1 MAIVKMVGSLG
12 IATLI
17 GLSAPL
23 AQAAFVATLE
33 QVGNSV
39 VATGSG
45 TLNVDSLFVTAMFL
59 DLPSMEASSAI
70 LILGA
75 TNNDIAWVGG
85 ITGPGTF
92 GPGGIVLATS
102 GVGDIV
108 AIAGSFPSG
117 PHLVLPVGYVS
128 GSNLLDSATFANEN
142 FSTLGVDPGSY
153 TWTWGSATPNVD
165 SFTLDIG
172 VAAPPPPPVDEPSA
186 LFDMGI
192 GLATLVLAAI
202 LRRRAAA

>member
-59 DLPSMEASSAI
+59 DMPSMEASNAI
-70 LILGA
+70 SHF
-75 TNNDIAWVGG
+75 GG
-85 ITGPGTF
+85 
-92 GPGGIVLATS
+92 
-102 GVGDIV
+102 
-108 AIAGSFPSG
+108 
-117 PHLVLPVGYVS
+117 
-128 GSNLLDSATFANEN
+128 
-142 FSTLGVDPGSY
+142 
-153 TWTWGSATPNVD
+153 
-165 SFTLDIG
+165 
-172 VAAPPPPPVDEPSA
+172 DE
-186 LFDMGI
+186 
-192 GLATLVLAAI
+192 
-202 LRRRAAA
+202 